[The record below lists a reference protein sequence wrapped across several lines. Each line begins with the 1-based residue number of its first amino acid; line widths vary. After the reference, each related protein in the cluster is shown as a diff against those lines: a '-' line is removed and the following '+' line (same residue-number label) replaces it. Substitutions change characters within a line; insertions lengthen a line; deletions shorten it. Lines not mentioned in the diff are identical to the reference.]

1 MKKDNV
7 NNSVKALKKQ
17 LGAAVA
23 MVCVAAVALGSSTYA
38 WFVSNNTVK
47 ATTVNISAQSNAPFL
62 KIDSATVTAGSGT
75 TKTLTEPTGENK
87 LYPSQVV
94 GTIANGTAAKFES
107 AYASAKDSAAE
118 LANSRFTVGTNGTAD
133 EAVTGKYA
141 IKQTFYIGTSDANAG
156 SFKDL
161 KVSAV
166 QINATAGSK
175 LEDAMRVLVVGENGW
190 VVWKKGTTETD
201 GWVKTYTST
210 ETDPQTINGQGVA
223 KDNSDSVIDS
233 AIAAAASGKVD
244 VYVFYDG
251 ADDDV
256 KTSQLADL
264 TGCGVTITF
273 TATPVNTDEN
283 VVGADNNYVE
293 EPATAAGN

>member
-1 MKKDNV
+1 MNETK

-17 LGAAVA
+17 MAAAVA

-47 ATTVNISAQSNAPFL
+47 GTTTNISAQSNAPFL
-62 KIDSATVTAGSGT
+62 KIDSVTVTAASGT
-75 TKTLTEPTGENK
+75 TKTLTEPAGETK

-94 GTIANGTAAKFES
+94 GTITGGTEAKFES
-107 AYASAKDSAAE
+107 AYASAKNASTE
-118 LANSRFTVGTNGTAD
+118 LASSRFTVGTDGKAS
-133 EAVTGKYA
+133 EAVSGKYA
-141 IKQTFYIGTSDANAG
+141 IQQTFYIGTSDDKAG

-166 QINATAGSK
+166 QINATQGSK
-175 LEDAMRVLVVGENGW
+175 SEDAMRVLVVGEDGW
-190 VVWKKGTTETD
+190 VVWQKGNNETA

-210 ETDPQTINGQGVA
+210 DVDPQTISGQGVA
-223 KDNSDSVIDS
+223 KNNSDSVIDS
-233 AIAAAASGKVD
+233 AIAAKTSGKVD
-244 VYVFYDG
+244 VFVYYDG

-256 KTSQLADL
+256 YTDQLADL

-273 TATPVNTDEN
+273 TATPVNTDN
-283 VVGADNNYVE
+283 KDVNTNNDVTGA
-293 EPATAAGN
+293 